1 MESKKNFLII
11 IALVISMVASAQ
23 NDTTIVKHS
32 EVIFD
37 KEVYTSKSGN
47 TKEYYY
53 AYMDN
58 VCYST
63 NKETYNRNKAY
74 KRFGIKPTYAI
85 ITNKKGKRI
94 IIL

>member
-1 MESKKNFLII
+1 MKKMLFI
-11 IALVISMVASAQ
+11 IALVISMVANAQ
-23 NDTTIVKHS
+23 NDTTIVKKD
-32 EVIFD
+32 VRFD
-37 KEVYTSKSGN
+37 KETYTSKSGD

-53 AYMDN
+53 AYIGE

>member
-1 MESKKNFLII
+1 MRKII
-11 IALVISMVASAQ
+11 IVLTFILSCSIAMAQ
-23 NDTTIVKHS
+23 NDTTIVKKD
-32 EVIFD
+32 VRFD
-37 KEVYTSKSGN
+37 KETYTSKSGD

-53 AYMDN
+53 AYTDN

-85 ITNKKGKRI
+85 ITSKRGKRI